1 MDPNGLF
8 SIAMI
13 FFEFVA
19 LVFCVFM
26 CYSLYLYFVFFSVIS
41 SMISFVVLLKRINS
55 ERTIKNEVHSPLI
68 IHRFWM
74 LYFLHPPH

>member
-13 FFEFVA
+13 FFE
-19 LVFCVFM
+19 LLLLFCVFM
-26 CYSLYLYFVFFSVIS
+26 CYSLYLYLVFSVIS

-55 ERTIKNEVHSPLI
+55 ERMIKNEVHSPLI

-74 LYFLHPPH
+74 LYSLHPPH